1 MTTRKRAA
9 TSTKPRGNP
18 PADPLAAAS
27 AASSHRG
34 PAVHGAAVHSSAA
47 HNGNATQRG
56 ELAWQLML
64 RRLPAL
70 VWTTDCELNIASA
83 GGSGGDFGRDLQAL
97 VGSPISKCLGEDLTG
112 DSPLIVAHAK
122 ALLGQASS
130 LDHIFRRKAYRLYLE
145 PLQVDGDIV
154 GCVGMAIDITPRKSH
169 DFVIHNAWPP
179 QHDQDDAS
187 SRGQITQ
194 RLTTEVEDRR
204 LAEQALRE
212 SHDRLVQLAASIDSA
227 FWIEDRTSSA
237 PGRVIY
243 LSPGYEN
250 IWGHSTEEVLRLDQ
264 HAIWHAV
271 HEDDRERVQAFLDID
286 QTSPSPTA
294 DFRIRRPDGATR
306 WIRARAFPVFD
317 ATGKVERVAG
327 VAEDITRRKAD
338 EDRERRSERLA
349 TLGNFVAGIAHE
361 INNPLGAALAATQ
374 AALRSLPADSPAVLH
389 SCLDNSLG
397 SIRRCTQIVRSLLRF
412 CRDEPASHNEFD
424 LRDVVA
430 AAETITRSYAS
441 ERNCQIEVQPADQ
454 PLPARGSPLEVEL
467 VFVNLLRNAI
477 EAGARRVSVRC
488 GLVDGQ
494 IEACVTDDGCGV
506 PREQAW
512 RLGEPFF
519 TTRQKSGGTGLGLS
533 VVHSIVREHNGR
545 IDFIPQDRGTLV
557 RVLLPQIRQGDF
569 VS

>member
-1 MTTRKRAA
+1 MSTRKRTAIVA
-9 TSTKPRGNP
+9 EQQFSQT
-18 PADPLAAAS
+18 LA
-27 AASSHRG
+27 
-34 PAVHGAAVHSSAA
+34 PNAAVSQPAAPVGNSA
-47 HNGNATQRG
+47 ATQRG

-70 VWTTDCELNIASA
+70 VWTTDRELTVASA
-83 GGSGGDFGRDLQAL
+83 GGSGGDFGRDLQTL
-97 VGSPISKCLGEDLTG
+97 VGSPISVCLGEDLTS

-145 PLQVDGDIV
+145 PLSVDGDIV

-169 DFVIHNAWPP
+169 DFVVHNTWPTP
-179 QHDQDDAS
+179 QDVDDAS
-187 SRGQITQ
+187 GRGQIHQ
-194 RLTTEVEDRR
+194 RLSSEVEDRR

-227 FWIEDRTSSA
+227 FWIEDRTTSA

-243 LSPGYEN
+243 LSPGYES
-250 IWGHSTEEVLRLDQ
+250 IWGFRVEDALRAEQ
-264 HAIWHAV
+264 HAIWKSV
-271 HEDDRERVQAFLDID
+271 HEDDRHRVQAFLHVDHD
-286 QTSPSPTA
+286 GPSPTA
-294 DFRIRRPDGATR
+294 DFRIRRPDGAIR
-306 WIRARAFPVFD
+306 WVRARAFPVCD

-327 VAEDITRRKAD
+327 IAEDITVRKED

-374 AALRSLPADSPAVLH
+374 AGLRSLPSDSPGLLRT
-389 SCLDNSLG
+389 CLDNSLS

-424 LRDVVA
+424 LRDVLA

-441 ERNCQIEVQPADQ
+441 ERNCQIDVQLADH
-454 PLPARGSPLEVEL
+454 PLPARGSALEVEL

-477 EAGARRVSVRC
+477 EAGAKRVIVRC
-488 GLVDGQ
+488 GLCEGQ
-494 IEACVTDDGCGV
+494 IEACVTDDGCGI

-519 TTRQKSGGTGLGLS
+519 TTRHKAGGTGLGLS
-533 VVHSIVREHNGR
+533 VVHSIVHEHHGR
-545 IDFIPQDRGTLV
+545 IDFIPQDRGTVV
-557 RVLLPQIRQGDF
+557 RVVLPQILQEEPL
-569 VS
+569 